1 MVSGVMLVMK
11 FNCIKKEIFVSVHSF
26 SRGNVG
32 IAAIG
37 EETLATMLNEAGE
50 VIRNVFLESEAVA
63 EVHKS

>member
-1 MVSGVMLVMK
+1 M
-11 FNCIKKEIFVSVHSF
+11 SVHSF

-63 EVHKS
+63 EVHKSTIL